1 MNLEQLG
8 NIIRE
13 RRNELS
19 FSQEL
24 LSNKSDVAIKT
35 IHSVELGKANP
46 SLKTLDKILENLD
59 LEIIVVNRKGA

>member
-8 NIIRE
+8 NIIRD

-19 FSQEL
+19 LSQEN
-24 LSNKSDVAIKT
+24 LSNKSNVAIKT

-46 SLKTLDKILENLD
+46 SVKTLEKILENLG
-59 LEIIVVNRKGA
+59 LQMIVVNK

>member
-13 RRNELS
+13 RRSELS
-19 FSQEL
+19 LSQEN

-46 SLKTLDKILENLD
+46 SVKTLEKILENLG
-59 LEIIVVNRKGA
+59 LEIIVVNMKE

>member
-13 RRNELS
+13 RRNEFS
-19 FSQEL
+19 WSQEI
-24 LSNKSDVAIKT
+24 LSNRSDVAIKT

-46 SLKTLDKILENLD
+46 SINTLEKILENLG
-59 LEIIVVNRKGA
+59 LEMIVVNRKV

>member
-13 RRNELS
+13 RRNDFS
-19 FSQEL
+19 WSQEI
-24 LSNKSDVAIKT
+24 LSNRSDVAIKT

-46 SLKTLDKILENLD
+46 SINTLEKILEHLG
-59 LEIIVVNRKGA
+59 LEMIVVNRKV

>member
-13 RRNELS
+13 RRSELS
-19 FSQEL
+19 LSQEN

-46 SLKTLDKILENLD
+46 SVKTLEKILENLG
-59 LEIIVVNRKGA
+59 LEIIVVNRKE

>member
-1 MNLEQLG
+1 MNFEQLG

-19 FSQEL
+19 LSQEN
-24 LSNKSDVAIKT
+24 LSNQSDVAIKT

-46 SLKTLDKILENLD
+46 SIKTLEKILENLG
-59 LEIIVVNRKGA
+59 LEIIVVNRKV

>member
-46 SLKTLDKILENLD
+46 SVKTLDKILENLG
-59 LEIIVVNRKGA
+59 LEMIVVNRKG

>member
-13 RRNELS
+13 RRSELS
-19 FSQEL
+19 LSQEN

-46 SLKTLDKILENLD
+46 SVKTLEKILDNLG
-59 LEIIVVNRKGA
+59 LEMIVVNKKE